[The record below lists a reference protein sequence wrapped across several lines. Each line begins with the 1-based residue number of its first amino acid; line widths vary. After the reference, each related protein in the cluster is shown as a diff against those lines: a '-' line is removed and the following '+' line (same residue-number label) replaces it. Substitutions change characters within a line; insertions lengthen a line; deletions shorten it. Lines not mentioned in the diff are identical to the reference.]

1 MNWIETVVAGAVV
14 LFSGIVMIGEPAQ
27 RVAQDVGSL
36 ADAVTFGGIHL
47 SMSDL
52 VLTLG
57 LTALASCAAAAFRFR
72 NWKAAL
78 INWMLG
84 VGFGFLFAQLVIIA
98 TGLDGVAIFALAP
111 SMALFAAKLARTIIQ
126 SDEMVDAAAG
136 AAVRFFKNL
145 GGKK

>member
-27 RVAQDVGSL
+27 RVAPVVDVV
-36 ADAVTFGGIHL
+36 AVGGIHL
-47 SMSDL
+47 SWTDL
-52 VLTLG
+52 VLTLA
-57 LTALASCAAAAFRFR
+57 LTALASFAAAAFRYR

-84 VGFGFLFAQLVIIA
+84 VFFGFLFAQLVIIA

-111 SMALFAAKLARTIIQ
+111 SMALFAAKLARTVIQ
-126 SDEMVDAAAG
+126 SDEMVEAAAG
-136 AAVRFFKNL
+136 AALRFFKNL